1 MFLRSRTRD
10 RRPGQNGWQRESAP
24 GPRLASVLQAASPR
38 GFPSAGT
45 SDLLFRE
52 EKGRKWGQNHFLDL
66 FGGGR
71 RRGDA
76 VHVRLFMLGPAE
88 SDTGAPG
95 AGQEAEGYGERDAD
109 CKDEANNDDQD
120 EADAAPIR
128 APAPADAVRDAARRR
143 LAPAVFECA
152 FNTHAVVHAPAEVLI
167 EGPGFVEH
175 KVDIRDL
182 CGNQNFTARSC

>member
-1 MFLRSRTRD
+1 M
-10 RRPGQNGWQRESAP
+10 SA
-24 GPRLASVLQAASPR
+24 R
-38 GFPSAGT
+38 GFCEGSTHGPVGYLTNAPSAGE
-45 SDLLFRE
+45 L
-52 EKGRKWGQNHFLDL
+52 EKGVGAVGD
-66 FGGGR
+66 GGCGA
-71 RRGDA
+71 GDA
-76 VHVRLFMLGPAE
+76 VHVRLFMFLPAE

-109 CKDEANNDDQD
+109 CKEEADNDDQD

-128 APAPADAVRDAARRR
+128 APAPTDAVRDAARRR

-167 EGPGFVEH
+167 EGPGVVEH

>member
-1 MFLRSRTRD
+1 M
-10 RRPGQNGWQRESAP
+10 A
-24 GPRLASVLQAASPR
+24 
-38 GFPSAGT
+38 T

-52 EKGRKWGQNHFLDL
+52 EKSRKWGQNHFLDL
-66 FGGGR
+66 FGGGGR
-71 RRGDA
+71 WWYVGLLVFR
-76 VHVRLFMLGPAE
+76 PAE

-109 CKDEANNDDQD
+109 CKEEADNDDQD

-167 EGPGFVEH
+167 EGLGFVEH